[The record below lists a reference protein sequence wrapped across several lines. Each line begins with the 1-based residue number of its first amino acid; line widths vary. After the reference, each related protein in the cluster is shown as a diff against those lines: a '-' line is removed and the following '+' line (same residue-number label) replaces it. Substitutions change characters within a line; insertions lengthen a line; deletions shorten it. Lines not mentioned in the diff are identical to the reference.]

1 MNVSLTAEL
10 ERWVQARVDDGL
22 YQSASEVVRE
32 ALRLL
37 VERDRLQAA
46 RVEEL
51 RRELQLGLAGL
62 DGDAAVAVDDALFER
77 IRREGRGRLSRA

>member
-10 ERWVQARVDDGL
+10 ERWVQSKVEAGL
-22 YQSASEVVRE
+22 YQSASEVVRD

-37 VERDRLQAA
+37 VERDRLQLA

-51 RRELQLGLAGL
+51 RRDLQLG
-62 DGDAAVAVDDALFER
+62 VDELESGQGVPFDQALVDQ
-77 IRREGRGRLSRA
+77 IKVRGRSRVARS

>member
-62 DGDAAVAVDDALFER
+62 DGGAAVAVDDALFER